1 MYAVTNE
8 YKKAMKEQVQRYTLK
23 GTIGETAITDA
34 NIQKGSLSI
43 VKQCS
48 DEQQI
53 TIGSV
58 YVSEL
63 KAVFVNVNID
73 RYAWKEKEI
82 TLWQGL
88 LIGDGEYEYVPLG
101 IYRISE
107 AVYSKEG
114 VSVTAYD
121 RMSLFDKTVKLSV
134 TSGTPYELLA
144 YACENCGVPFGMIR
158 EDVEKYANGTTTLS
172 LYTKNDIETWR
183 DFLYW
188 ISQTLGTFATMSRD
202 GKLVLVSYSNTEV
215 DRVDS
220 QHRFIGA
227 GFSDYETYYT
237 GIYLTNADDNTM
249 TYYGIE
255 DDTGLTL
262 SLGENP
268 FIQYG
273 VTEYKEKLCKEIL
286 ESLAPIRYVPYQTE
300 MLPSAVVYDLGDVI
314 CFSEGIADEN
324 KLYCI
329 NKINYTFNKS
339 CELVGVGKNPALA
352 SAKSKTDKNLEGLR
366 SNASS
371 SDIIFFNY
379 ENASA
384 VTVKDG
390 ETKTIID
397 IRFTS
402 SKKIGVLFQAEILL
416 SSNPDAEDVIGEIA
430 YELNGTAIMGYTPT
444 ETWKNG
450 KHILSLMYMLMIE
463 ENTINRWVAKLKVS
477 GGMVTINPGGIRAV
491 VYGQGLVGTVEWDGY
506 ITIEEKLAVI
516 AMSKSIAVDKHI
528 TEEVFANML
537 EIDTSTYYDNL
548 PLVFMNQSTQIN
560 KMAEQLDIRWQI
572 KSWTFVTDSEA
583 TYASRYVDIVDD
595 SYKLATIFVNE
606 SENVVID
613 SGKMNVVC
621 VDSTEFA
628 AITEVV
634 ISPDE
639 TPVRYLIR
647 SEEIWYTVEDG
658 VLTALDIAEDITAKD
673 FAQYGIYTEPPSAL
687 LVGMAS
693 PEIYKWTDEDSIKDT
708 IATITALPHQQ
719 TIQAECDMSD
729 VSIYGIVNVAAVYM
743 GAVKVCMSYD
753 GGLQFTDEE
762 LLADALEGNLLQ
774 VYNKLNENKKL
785 TIVFILSE
793 ESDSLTQF
801 QYCFNNEEVEK

>member
-23 GTIGETAITDA
+23 GAIGETAITDA

-88 LIGDGEYEYVPLG
+88 LVGEGEYEYVPLG
-101 IYRISE
+101 IYSVSE
-107 AVYSKEG
+107 AVYSKDG

-134 TSGTPYELLA
+134 TSGTPYELLV
-144 YACENCGVPFGMIR
+144 YACENCGVPFGMTR
-158 EDVEKYANGTTTLS
+158 EDIENCKNGTTTLS

-202 GKLVLVSYSNTEV
+202 GKLVLVSYSNIEV

-220 QHRFIGA
+220 QHRYNGA

-314 CFSEGIADEN
+314 CFTEGIADEN

-339 CELVGVGKNPALA
+339 CELIGVGKNPALA

-371 SDIIFFNY
+371 SDILFFNY

-384 VTVKDG
+384 VTVG
-390 ETKTIID
+390 EEETKAIVD

-416 SSNPDAEDVIGEIA
+416 SSEPETEEVIGEVT
-430 YELNGTAIMGYTPT
+430 YELNEAAIIGYNPT

-463 ENTINRWVAKLKVS
+463 ENTVNRWVAKLKVS
-477 GGMVTINPGGIRAV
+477 GGTVTINPGGIRAV

-506 ITIEEKLAVI
+506 ITIEEKLGVI
-516 AMSKSIAVDKHI
+516 AMSKSVAVDKHI
-528 TEEVFANML
+528 TEEVLMNRI
-537 EIDTSTYYDNL
+537 EVDTSAICDNI
-548 PLVFMNQSTQIN
+548 PFIFMNQHPQITE
-560 KMAEQLDIRWQI
+560 MVEELAIRWQI
-572 KSWTFVTDSEA
+572 KSWTFTTDSEA

-595 SYKLATIFVNE
+595 TYKLATMFINE

-621 VDSTEFA
+621 IDNAEFEE
-628 AITEVV
+628 ITDIV

-639 TPVRYLIR
+639 SIVRYLIR

-658 VLTALDIAEDITAKD
+658 VLTALDIAEDIKAKD

-687 LVGMAS
+687 LSGMTS
-693 PEIYKWTDEDSIKDT
+693 PAVYKWTDEDSIKDT
-708 IATITALPHQQ
+708 IATITALPHPQ

-729 VSIYGIVNVAAVYM
+729 VSIYGITDVAAVYT
-743 GAVKVCMSYD
+743 GDVKVCMSYD
-753 GGLQFTDEE
+753 GGLQFTEAE
-762 LLADALEGNLLQ
+762 LLSDALTESLLH
-774 VYNKLNENKKL
+774 VYDSLDENKKL
-785 TIVFILSE
+785 TIAFILSE
-793 ESDSLTQF
+793 ETESLTQF
-801 QYCFNNEEVEK
+801 KYCFRNEEEE